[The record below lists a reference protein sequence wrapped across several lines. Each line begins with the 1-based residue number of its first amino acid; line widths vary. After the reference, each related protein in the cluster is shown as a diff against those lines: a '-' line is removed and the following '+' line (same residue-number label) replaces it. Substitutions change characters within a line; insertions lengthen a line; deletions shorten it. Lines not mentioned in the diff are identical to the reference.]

1 MQEKIKKKRTKK
13 YFFAFIISKFFDV
26 LRVIKM
32 SCTVGKTLLNT
43 NSGDI
48 RNKILK
54 NMCTRFKDNHR
65 A

>member
-32 SCTVGKTLLNT
+32 SCTVGKTLL
-43 NSGDI
+43 S
-48 RNKILK
+48 
-54 NMCTRFKDNHR
+54 
-65 A
+65 